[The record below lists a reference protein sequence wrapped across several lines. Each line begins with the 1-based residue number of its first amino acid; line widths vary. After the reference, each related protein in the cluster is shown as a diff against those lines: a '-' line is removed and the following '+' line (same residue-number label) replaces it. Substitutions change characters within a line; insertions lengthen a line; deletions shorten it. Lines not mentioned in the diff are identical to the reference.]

1 MEKRSREIEEFVYD
15 KEHLYDALVRST
27 DDYVYIGN
35 MKTGTFRY
43 APGMVEDFALPGEI
57 VPHAADVWA
66 NLVHP
71 HDRQAFLESNQEVA
85 DGNTQNHHVEYRAMN
100 RKGDWVWLRCRGYM
114 IKDGNGKP
122 DLFAG
127 IVTNLGKKNRID
139 HITGIYNKFQFEE
152 EINTRIETRPWDRF
166 GIMVLGMDDFR
177 HINDLYDRTFG
188 DEVIR
193 ITAQKIATLLP
204 SNTGLYRMDGD
215 EFAVLI
221 SNLQKGDF
229 DRIFQS
235 IQEAFQRQQQYN
247 NKKYYCTLSGGCAT
261 YPEDGKSY
269 QDLIKYCS
277 YSLEYAK
284 DHGKNRMSCFSE
296 AIMKH
301 KERDLLLVELL
312 RESIEKDFEGFQL
325 YYQPQ
330 VEAATGRVIGAEALA
345 RWECDALGKI
355 SPGEFIPLLEKSN
368 LIIPAGKWIFKTA
381 VEQCQEWCKKN
392 RDFTVSINL
401 SYLQI
406 LEPNFLE
413 FVKETLDTACLPATN
428 IVMELTETLL
438 VKENEKINRIFRRM
452 QSMGFAVA
460 MDDFG
465 TGYSS
470 LGVLKN
476 TPVNI
481 VKIDK
486 TFVDG
491 VEKNSFD
498 ATFIRFIVALCHDVG
513 KEVCLEGVETAAEY
527 EIVKGSGLEMI
538 QGYYFGYPVD
548 VKEFEERYLS
558 VKTD

>member
-1 MEKRSREIEEFVYD
+1 MDNWEKDTDEFVYD

-27 DDYVYIGN
+27 DDYIYIGN

-43 APGMVEDFALPGEI
+43 APGMVKDFALPGEI
-57 VPHAADVWA
+57 VPNAAAVWGE
-66 NLVHP
+66 LVHP
-71 HDRQAFLESNQEVA
+71 HDREAFLEANQEVA
-85 DGNTQNHHVEYRAMN
+85 EGKTQNHHVEYRAKN
-100 RKGDWVWLRCRGYM
+100 RKGEWVWLRCRGYM
-114 IKDGNGKP
+114 LKDESGVP

-139 HITGIYNKFQFEE
+139 HITGIYNKFLFEE
-152 EINTRIETRPWDRF
+152 EIKTRIVTRPDDTF
-166 GIMVLGMDDFR
+166 GVMVLGMDDFR
-177 HINDLYDRTFG
+177 HINDLYDRNFG

-193 ITAQKIATLLP
+193 ITAQKIATILP

-215 EFAVLI
+215 EFAVLV
-221 SNLQKGDF
+221 SNVQPGDF
-229 DRIFQS
+229 DKIFLS
-235 IQEAFQRQQQYN
+235 IQETFHRQQQYN
-247 NKKYYCTLSGGCAT
+247 DKKYYCTLSGGCAT
-261 YPEDGKSY
+261 YPDDGNNY
-269 QDLIKYCS
+269 QDLIKYCG
-277 YSLEYAK
+277 YALEYAK
-284 DHGKNRMSCFSE
+284 DHGKNRMCCFSE
-296 AIMKH
+296 AILNH

-312 RESIEKDFEGFQL
+312 RESIEQEYRGFQL

-345 RWECDALGKI
+345 RWECREFGSI
-355 SPGEFIPLLEKSN
+355 SPMEFIPLLEKSG
-368 LIIPAGKWIFKTA
+368 LIIQAGKWIFKTA
-381 VEQCQEWCKKN
+381 VEQCKRWSRKK
-392 RDFTVSINL
+392 RSFTVSINL

-406 LEPNFLE
+406 LEPDFLH
-413 FVKETLDTACLPATN
+413 FVKTTVEEACLPATN
-428 IVMELTETLL
+428 IVVELTETLL
-438 VKENEKINRIFRRM
+438 VKENEKITRIFEDI
-452 QSMGFAVA
+452 QSMGFSVA

-538 QGYYFGYPVD
+538 QGYYFGHPVSWE
-548 VKEFEERYLS
+548 EFEERYLN
-558 VKTD
+558 